1 MRNLLTV
8 VAAAGLLSVAPMPGR
23 SLVDQVNKNGQGVA
37 LKGYDPVAY
46 FEQGRPV
53 KGSLKFPHEW
63 MGATWW
69 FASTEN
75 RALFSKDPQ
84 KFAPQFGGYCAY
96 AVSEGYTANIDP
108 EAWEIVDGK
117 LYLNNS
123 KGVQKKWEQ
132 DVQTRIGAAEKN
144 WPSLHK

>member
-53 KGSLKFPHEW
+53 KGSLKSPHEW

-69 FASTEN
+69 FASAEN